1 MEKKYVLQDG
11 LLIESENP
19 TIYIYVKPNDEEK
32 KLIKEKFDISD
43 HDIAS
48 SIDEEELPRL
58 DDEEKFFYIW
68 KYPRNFMKKSDF
80 EISSIGFFIRDD
92 NLILIT
98 DYDFDYFR
106 TNKIKFRNNFDVI
119 LRFMDFTLKHYS
131 AHLKVVKAISR
142 EIQGKIISSMENK
155 YLIQMFTLSESLVYY
170 QSSLNLNYDAT
181 HKLYAY
187 VKKMETNEFNLNY
200 LENIKIENEQALKQ
214 AEIYSEVFSGLMDAR
229 ASIVNNNMNQLMKKL
244 TIINIIFL
252 PLNLIAGIGGMSE
265 YTSFIGSHN
274 KVIGYTIFILVMII
288 IGRLTY
294 NFLDKLEHKRIND
307 NKKQRV
313 LWEKLSKIFSRK
325 KWETLHNPI

>member
-1 MEKKYVLQDG
+1 MEKKYVLKDG
-11 LLIESENP
+11 LLVETDCP
-19 TIYIYVKPNDEEK
+19 TIYVYVKPNDEEK
-32 KLIKEKFDISD
+32 KHIKENFDISD

-92 NLILIT
+92 KLIMIT

-106 TNKIKFRNNFDVI
+106 VNKIKFRNNFDVI

-131 AHLKVVKAISR
+131 AHLKIVKAISR

-181 HKLYAY
+181 HKLYGY

-200 LENIKIENEQALKQ
+200 LENLKIENEQALKQ

-252 PLNLIAGIGGMSE
+252 PLNLIAGIFGMSE
-265 YTSFIGSHN
+265 FTSFIGNHN
-274 KVIGYTIFILVMII
+274 KVIGYTVFILALII
-288 IGRLTY
+288 IGKMTY
-294 NFLDKLEHKRIND
+294 DFLDKLEHKKVDD
-307 NKKQRV
+307 NKKQGI
-313 LWEKLSKIFSRK
+313 LFEKVFKFFKRK
-325 KWETLHNPI
+325 K

>member
-1 MEKKYVLQDG
+1 MEKRYSLKDG
-11 LLIESENP
+11 ILVEADNP
-19 TIYIYVKPNDEEK
+19 TIYVYVKPNEEEK
-32 KLIKEKFDISD
+32 KLIKENFDISD

-80 EISSIGFFIRDD
+80 EISSIGFFIREDK
-92 NLILIT
+92 LIMIT

-106 TNKIKFRNNFDVI
+106 ANKIKFRNNFDVI

-131 AHLKVVKAISR
+131 AHLKIVKAISR

-274 KVIGYTIFILVMII
+274 KVIGYTVFILLMII
-288 IGRLTY
+288 IGKITY
-294 NFLDKLEHKRIND
+294 DFLDKLEHKKSND
-307 NKKQRV
+307 NKKPIS
-313 LWEKLSKIFSRK
+313 LKEKFFKFLKVK
-325 KWETLHNPI
+325 K